1 MGIDEGE
8 LLAINSN
15 QESRRQSSTGQLVSN
30 MHRLRF
36 SVFERAGRQSSLI
49 AIMDMTISYCCQ
61 RETVIRWIVR
71 KSCDPTQLSSAMLL
85 QAGEQVSRCSQRAR
99 IFQTKPSD
107 KKTSIGRS
115 SDVPFDKLMSWPSY
129 ASCAQ

>member
-85 QAGEQVSRCSQRAR
+85 PAGEQVSRCSQRAR